1 MHLSELYQEFGNII
15 DTAALLF
22 GGGAVVRV
30 YYWIKGSGKREA
42 SVDSHIESLRKTA
55 NDLRKSINKQQDK
68 LGELREL
75 AQENAI
81 QQGKL
86 RSEINNL
93 QRFAEDT
100 KENTKAVQELSTQ
113 ISRLIDQVEK
123 DPEN

>member
-30 YYWIKGSGKREA
+30 YYWIKGSGKREV
-42 SVDSHIESLRKTA
+42 SVDRHIESLRETA